1 MPVRSTKGSANDF
14 PAGSV
19 AASGNNNG
27 GIAVG
32 VNHDHVQDAG
42 SRNMSSGV
50 PIVDFADKF
59 DDVTGSIVVANI
71 GTGAATTDRVGVS
84 GAVAGTATD
93 GTKIAFTP
101 NATQWVMQGG
111 NVTTTLGG
119 AANTV
124 LAGGARDY
132 SGDLNDA
139 ATEVA
144 RTKINDRKLGSKS
157 DEAYD
162 TLARPSTQI
171 VPGRT
176 KGTGAGNSNAFQ
188 NTTDTTVAVTTEI
201 APSRSVPGE
210 LTYFFGGVGKPT
222 TDEYKAKDAFEA
234 ADDTSS

>member
-19 AASGNNNG
+19 SASGNNNG
-27 GIAVG
+27 GIAIG

-50 PIVDFADKF
+50 PLVDFADKF
-59 DDVTGSIVVANI
+59 DDVTGSIIVANV

-84 GAVAGTATD
+84 GAIAGTATD

-111 NVTTTLGG
+111 NVTTSLGG
-119 AANTV
+119 VSNTV
-124 LAGGARDY
+124 LIGGARDY

-144 RTKINDRKLGSKS
+144 RTKINDRKIGSDS
-157 DEAYD
+157 DRAMD
-162 TLARPSTQI
+162 ILAVPSTQI

-176 KGTGAGNSNAFQ
+176 KGSGAGNSNAFQ

-201 APSRSVPGE
+201 APSRAVPGE
-210 LTYFFGGVGKPT
+210 LTYHFGGLGKPS
-222 TDEYKAKDAFEA
+222 TDEYKAKDSNE
-234 ADDTSS
+234 

>member
-1 MPVRSTKGSANDF
+1 MPVRSTTGSANDF
-14 PAGSV
+14 PAG
-19 AASGNNNG
+19 AS
-27 GIAVG
+27 A
-32 VNHDHVQDAG
+32 
-42 SRNMSSGV
+42 SSGV
-50 PIVDFADKF
+50 QNGGAMIHGGSNAAGIMTKNLSLADIADKF

-144 RTKINDRKLGSKS
+144 RTKINDRKLGSKL